1 MPIRKQIQ
9 PGEKLPLKLTAA
21 ERALLLAE
29 LLCLDPAIEQVIK
42 DTPTSRPVML
52 TLDELE
58 DLGGNVAAQANHCE
72 DRKKQKKLDVIFEK
86 TEALLVTFTHDEP
99 LSDVAKYLVDCLTSK
114 TAGSAAPKSS
124 KKSTNKSKS
133 KSPAA
138 SDKLFQFK
146 ITLLGSKPAIW
157 RRIQVHDCTLDKLHE
172 HIQTAMGWTNSHLHQ
187 FNIKGQYYGD
197 PELLQDIECIDS
209 TQTMISQILP
219 KAGKRFAFKYEYD
232 FGDSWE
238 HEILFEGNPTA
249 VKAKK
254 YPLCLEGERAC
265 PPEDIGGIWGYY
277 DFIQAMA
284 DPKHEEHE
292 RYLEWYGEQFS
303 TDQFDPA
310 QATRQMTKGL
320 PNWRTM

>member
-9 PGEKLPLKLTAA
+9 SGEKLPLKLTAA

-29 LLCLDPAIEQVIK
+29 LLCLDPEIEQVIK
-42 DTPTSRPVML
+42 NTPTSRPVML

-58 DLGGNVAAQANHCE
+58 DLGGNVAAQANHCKE
-72 DRKKQKKLDVIFEK
+72 NKKQKRLGLVFEK
-86 TEALLVTFTHDEP
+86 IQGLQDQFTDQEAPAELARRTINSLV
-99 LSDVAKYLVDCLTSK
+99 VATVRSPT
-114 TAGSAAPKSS
+114 PKSS
-124 KKSTNKSKS
+124 KKSKSKS
-133 KSPAA
+133 TAP

-146 ITLLGSKPAIW
+146 ITLLGSKPPIW

-172 HIQTAMGWTNSHLHQ
+172 YIQTAMGWTNSHLHQ

-197 PELLQDIECIDS
+197 PELLQEMECINS
-209 TQTMISQILP
+209 TGTTISQILP

-232 FGDSWE
+232 FGDGWE

-277 DFIQAMA
+277 DFLEAMT

-292 RYLEWYGEQFS
+292 HYREWYGGKFS
-303 TDQFDPA
+303 PSQFDPA
-310 QATRQMTKGL
+310 QATRQMKKGL
-320 PNWRTM
+320 PDWRTM